1 MSILWRETF
10 DVYPME
16 RDMLFDVYPL
26 ERDMFFDVY
35 PIERDMFFDVYP
47 SVIFLIESISI
58 SN

>member
-1 MSILWRETF
+1 
-10 DVYPME
+10 
-16 RDMLFDVYPL
+16 MLFDVYPL